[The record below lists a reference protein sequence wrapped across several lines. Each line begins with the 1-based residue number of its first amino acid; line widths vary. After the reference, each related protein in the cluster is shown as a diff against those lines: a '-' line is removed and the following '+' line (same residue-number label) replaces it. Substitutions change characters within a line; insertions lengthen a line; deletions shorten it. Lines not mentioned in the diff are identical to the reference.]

1 MGLGISHTDKVL
13 PVSAVKEDK
22 EDMEK
27 MSVKPDTI
35 CTKTR
40 CLIHAATRLPYTVKL
55 PQYA

>member
-13 PVSAVKEDK
+13 PVSEVKEGK
-22 EDMEK
+22 EDTEK

-35 CTKTR
+35 CTKTQ
-40 CLIHAATRLPYTVKL
+40 CLIHVAPHLPYMVKL

>member
-13 PVSAVKEDK
+13 LVSEVKDGK

-27 MSVKPDTI
+27 MSVKPDTV
-35 CTKTR
+35 CTKTHR
-40 CLIHAATRLPYTVKL
+40 LIHATPHLPYTVKL